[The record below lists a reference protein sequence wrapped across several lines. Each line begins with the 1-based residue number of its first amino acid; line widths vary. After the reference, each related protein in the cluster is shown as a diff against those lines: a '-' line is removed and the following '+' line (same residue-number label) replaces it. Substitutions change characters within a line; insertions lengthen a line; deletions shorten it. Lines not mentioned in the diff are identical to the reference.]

1 MAEKVRASE
10 ENVGKL
16 KYVIH
21 KVDKM
26 KCDEFVRFKEQLSP
40 HNKLSNSKS
49 ISEAILT
56 LAVKNHR

>member
-1 MAEKVRASE
+1 MRASE
-10 ENVGKL
+10 ESVGKL

-26 KCDEFVRFKEQLSP
+26 KCDEFIRFKEQLSP
-40 HNKLSNSKS
+40 HNRLSNSKS

-56 LAVKNHR
+56 FAVKNHR

>member
-1 MAEKVRASE
+1 M
-10 ENVGKL
+10 GKL

-26 KCDEFVRFKEQLSP
+26 KCDEFIRFKEQLSP
-40 HNKLSNSKS
+40 HNRLSNSKS

-56 LAVKNHR
+56 FAVKNHR